1 MVTQPPQIVRKA
13 DRAIVLQR
21 RIACTMSPEINGY
34 RARERCE
41 VLLLKPEVAA
51 VAPEPMY
58 EKDRRSVSASR
69 LMIGKR
75 DPVSNDFHRVYLCV
89 HSLLLFSAV
98 VASFHHGDADS
109 SCCRVQLIVVRCIF
123 WVACPERSAAAG
135 KSRNEGIDGM
145 TRDPRAPEIV
155 FCA

>member
-1 MVTQPPQIVRKA
+1 MVAQPPQIVRKA

-34 RARERCE
+34 RARERGE

-69 LMIGKR
+69 LVIDKR
-75 DPVSNDFHRVYLCV
+75 DPSRTAFIVFSLRSFAAPVLCGGRIVSSQRRRQFLLSRAADCRTV
-89 HSLLLFSAV
+89 HFLVSTCLER
-98 VASFHHGDADS
+98 HGGG
-109 SCCRVQLIVVRCIF
+109 R
-123 WVACPERSAAAG
+123 
-135 KSRNEGIDGM
+135 KSRAMRAQRHDA
-145 TRDPRAPEIV
+145 RPRAPEIV
-155 FCA
+155 LCA

>member
-1 MVTQPPQIVRKA
+1 MALTKSGAQRRKLQRDIAAHAVPDHNRTLQTQMVTQPAQIVRKA

-34 RARERCE
+34 RARERSE

-69 LMIGKR
+69 LVIGKG
-75 DPVSNDFHRVYLCV
+75 DPVSNDFHRV
-89 HSLLLFSAV
+89 
-98 VASFHHGDADS
+98 
-109 SCCRVQLIVVRCIF
+109 
-123 WVACPERSAAAG
+123 
-135 KSRNEGIDGM
+135 
-145 TRDPRAPEIV
+145 
-155 FCA
+155 